1 MKIVKPI
8 KGFSKLSKE
17 AKIEWLINNFSE
29 SADESL
35 DMLQGYWHNR
45 PEVQKLH
52 DEFIENTVS
61 NFYLPF
67 GVAPNFLINGKMYA
81 VPMATEESSVVA
93 AASKAANFWLDRGGF
108 QTVVISTKKV
118 GHVHFIWNGENAE
131 NLNRFFEHCRNRF

>member
-8 KGFSKLSKE
+8 KGFSKLSKV

-29 SADESL
+29 SAEESL
-35 DMLQGYWHNR
+35 DMLKGYWHNR

-67 GVAPNFLINGKMYA
+67 GVAPNFLINGKLYA
-81 VPMATEESSVVA
+81 VPMAIEESSVVA
-93 AASKAANFWLDRGGF
+93 AASKAANFWLERGGF
-108 QTVVISTKKV
+108 QTRVISTRKV
-118 GHVHFIWNGENAE
+118 GHVHFIWNGANAE
-131 NLNRFFEHCRNRF
+131 ELHRFF